1 MWFNAMKMNSRTTQG
16 ISRSKQSS
24 YFRDLREFISHL
36 EETGNLHRIS
46 ARIEKNSELMPL
58 VRWQYQG
65 LPDNQRKA
73 FLFDNVTDPAG
84 RNYNCRVAVG
94 VLGASRE
101 IYKMALGMT
110 ADDNPAVVAE
120 RWNQALSH
128 PIAPRIVKKGP
139 VKDVV
144 LKGREISRRD
154 GGLLRFPVPI
164 SNPGFDGGPF
174 LTAPYVV
181 TQDPD
186 TGIPNVGTY
195 RCMIKGPDKT
205 GVSVPPAQHIGIH
218 FHKCRERKIPLPA
231 AIVLGCSPAIGLASV
246 AKVGYDRNE
255 YAVAGGIA
263 GEPIELV
270 RCETVD
276 LQVPAT
282 AEIVIE
288 GEIPTDYLEP
298 EGPFGEFTG
307 YMGGQMLNGVFL
319 VKCITHR
326 KNPILQMFTEGVPS
340 ESGVMRKMGFEA
352 TLYKLLKYDCNIP
365 TVMDVTL
372 HESSGSRKYVVIRMK
387 KTNPAQPWQA
397 LQAAVALDP
406 SHGKIIIAV
415 DDDID
420 PEDADSVN
428 WAISF
433 RMQPHRD
440 VKITTHKFA
449 GLDPSAAPPGSPV
462 TEARFPSPSG
472 CSAILIDATRKWP
485 YPPVALPAKKYM
497 EAAKAK
503 WEQLGLPALKPKMPW
518 YGYSLG
524 HWQEEDVENAES
536 AVAGDYE
543 KIAARLQQKGTKL

>member
-1 MWFNAMKMNSRTTQG
+1 MAQRTSRHK
-16 ISRSKQSS
+16 SRR
-24 YFRDLREFISHL
+24 YFRDLRDFIAVL

-46 ARIEKNSELMPL
+46 ARIEKNTELMPL

-65 LPDNQRKA
+65 LPDAQRKA
-73 FLFDNVTDPAG
+73 FLFENVTDPKG
-84 RNYNCRVAVG
+84 KSYEYPVAVG
-94 VLGASRE
+94 VLGASRA
-101 IYKMALGMT
+101 IYKMALGIS
-110 ADDNPAVVAE
+110 DNEGPGAVAE

-128 PIAPRIVKKGP
+128 PIPPKLVKKGP
-139 VKDVV
+139 VKDVI
-144 LKGREISRRD
+144 LKGSEISRPD

-164 SNPGFDGGPF
+164 SNPGFDGGPC

-181 TQDPD
+181 TKESD
-186 TGIPNVGTY
+186 TGVPNVGTY
-195 RCMIKGPDKT
+195 RCMIKGPNKT

-218 FHKCRERKIPLPA
+218 FHKCRERKVPLQA

-255 YAVAGGIA
+255 YAVAGGIG
-263 GEPIELV
+263 GEPIQLV

-276 LQVPAT
+276 LEVPAT

-307 YMGGQMLNGVFL
+307 YMGGQMINGVLL

-365 TVMDVTL
+365 AVTDVTL
-372 HESSGSRKYVVIRMK
+372 HESSGSRKYVVIRMH

-406 SHGKIIIAV
+406 SHGKILVVV

-428 WAISF
+428 WALSF
-433 RMQPHRD
+433 RMQPDRD
-440 VKITTHKFA
+440 IKITTHKFA

-472 CSAILIDATRKWP
+472 CSAIMIDATRKWP
-485 YPPVALPAKKYM
+485 YPPVALPAKTYM
-497 EAAKAK
+497 EAAKNI
-503 WEQLGLPALKPKMPW
+503 WEKLGLPPLQPKMPW

-524 HWQEEDVENAES
+524 HWSEEDEENAEW
-536 AVAGDYE
+536 AVRGDYRKVAE
-543 KIAARLQQKGTKL
+543 RLQTKAIKS

>member
-1 MWFNAMKMNSRTTQG
+1 MAARTSRRKG
-16 ISRSKQSS
+16 KR
-24 YFRDLREFISHL
+24 YFRDLREFIARL

-46 ARIEKNSELMPL
+46 ERIEKNTELMPL

-65 LPDNQRKA
+65 LPDSQRKA
-73 FLFDNVTDPAG
+73 FLFDNVTDPQG
-84 RNYNCRVAVG
+84 KNYDCRVAVG

-101 IYKMALGMT
+101 IYKMALGVD
-110 ADDNPAVVAE
+110 AKNSSGGVSE
-120 RWNQALSH
+120 RWNDALSH
-128 PIAPRIVKKGP
+128 PIKPRSVKTGP
-139 VKDVV
+139 VKEVI
-144 LKGREISRRD
+144 LSGKELSRAG

-181 TQDPD
+181 TKDLD

-195 RCMIKGPDKT
+195 RCMIKGPNRA

-218 FHKCRERKIPLPA
+218 FHKCKERKIPLPA
-231 AIVLGCSPAIGLASV
+231 AIVLGCSPAVGLASV

-255 YAVAGGIA
+255 YAVAGGIS
-263 GEPIELV
+263 GEALALV
-270 RCETVD
+270 KCESVD
-276 LQVPAT
+276 LEVPAA

-288 GEIPTDYLEP
+288 GEIPTDTMEP

-307 YMGGQMLNGVFL
+307 YMGGQMMNGIFM

-326 KNPILQMFTEGVPS
+326 RAPILQMFTEGVPS
-340 ESGVMRKMGFEA
+340 ESGVMRKMGYES

-372 HESSGSRKYVVIRMK
+372 HESSGSRKYVVIRLR

-406 SHGKIIIAV
+406 SHGKILVAV
-415 DDDID
+415 DEDID

-462 TEARFPSPSG
+462 AEARFPSPSG
-472 CSAILIDATRKWP
+472 CSAIMMDATRKWP

-497 EAAKAK
+497 EAAKDK
-503 WEQLGLPALKPKMPW
+503 WERLGLPPLKPKMPW

-524 HWQEEDVENAES
+524 YWGEEDEENAEW
-536 AVAGDYE
+536 AVRGEHHKVAE
-543 KIAARLQQKGTKL
+543 RLRKKAVKL

>member
-1 MWFNAMKMNSRTTQG
+1 MAMLRT
-16 ISRSKQSS
+16 SKPKAKTKSKP
-24 YFRDLREFISHL
+24 YFRDLRDFIALL
-36 EETGNLHRIS
+36 EETGNLHRITE
-46 ARIEKNSELMPL
+46 RIEKNSELMPL

-65 LPDNQRKA
+65 LPDSQRKA
-73 FLFDNVTDPAG
+73 FLFENVTDPKG
-84 RNYNCRVAVG
+84 RNYDCSVTVG
-94 VLGASRE
+94 ALGASRE
-101 IYKMALGMT
+101 IYKMALGVT
-110 ADDNPAVVAE
+110 KEDGPGAIEE
-120 RWNQALSH
+120 RWNAALSR
-128 PIAPRIVKKGP
+128 PIAPRKVSQGP
-139 VKDVV
+139 VKEVI
-144 LKGREISRRD
+144 LKGKEISRPD

-181 TQDPD
+181 TKDPE
-186 TGIPNVGTY
+186 TGVCNVGTY

-205 GVSVPPAQHIGIH
+205 GVSVSPAQHIGMH
-218 FHKCRERKIPLPA
+218 FHKCKEKKIPLQA

-263 GEPIELV
+263 GEPISLIK
-270 RCETVD
+270 CETVD
-276 LQVPAT
+276 LEVPAR

-288 GEIPTDYLEP
+288 GEIPTDYMEP

-307 YMGGQMLNGVFL
+307 YMGGQLMNGVFI

-340 ESGVMRKMGFEA
+340 ESGVMRKMGYQA

-365 TVMDVTL
+365 AVLNVTL
-372 HESSGSRKYVVIRMK
+372 HESSGSRKFVVIRMR

-406 SHGKIIIAV
+406 SHGKILVAV
-415 DDDID
+415 DEDID
-420 PEDADSVN
+420 SEDADSVN

-440 VKITTHKFA
+440 LKITTHKFA
-449 GLDPSAAPPGSPV
+449 GLDPSAAPPGSSH
-462 TEARFPSPSG
+462 TEARFPSPTG
-472 CSAILIDATRKWP
+472 CSAVMMDATRKWP

-497 EAAKAK
+497 DAAKDK
-503 WEQLGLPALKPKMPW
+503 WEQLGLPPLKPKMPW

-524 HWQEEDVENAES
+524 HWEEGDVINAEL
-536 AVAGDYE
+536 AVRGEY
-543 KIAARLQQKGTKL
+543 QKVAECLKKKGIKL

>member
-1 MWFNAMKMNSRTTQG
+1 MAKAVLKATSR
-16 ISRSKQSS
+16 I
-24 YFRDLREFISHL
+24 YFRDLRDFISHL
-36 EETGNLHRIS
+36 ESTGMLHRIS

-65 LPDNQRKA
+65 LPDSQRKA
-73 FLFDNVTDPAG
+73 FLFENVTDPQG
-84 RNYNCRVAVG
+84 KNYDCRVAVG
-94 VLGASRE
+94 VLGASRA
-101 IYKMALGMT
+101 IYKMALGLGENSGPG
-110 ADDNPAVVAE
+110 DVAE
-120 RWNQALSH
+120 SWNRALSH
-128 PIAPRIVKKGP
+128 PIPSRVVKTGP
-139 VKDVV
+139 VKEVI
-144 LKGREISRRD
+144 LKGREVFRPK
-154 GGLLRFPVPI
+154 GGLLQFPVPI
-164 SNPGFDGGPF
+164 SNPGFDAGPF

-181 TQDPD
+181 TKDPE
-186 TGIPNVGTY
+186 TGVPNVGTY
-195 RCMIKGPDKT
+195 RCMVKGPDKA
-205 GVSVPPAQHIGIH
+205 GISVSPAQHIGIH
-218 FHKCRERKIPLPA
+218 FHKCKEKKVPLQA

-246 AKVGYDRNE
+246 AKVGYDRDE
-255 YAVAGGIA
+255 YAVAGAIA
-263 GEPIELV
+263 GAPIPLV
-270 RCETVD
+270 RCESVD
-276 LQVPAT
+276 LEVPAT

-288 GEIPTDYLEP
+288 GEIPIDHMEP

-307 YMGGQMLNGVFL
+307 YMGGQMMNGIFI

-326 KNPILQMFTEGVPS
+326 KAPILQMFTEGVPS
-340 ESGVMRKMGFEA
+340 ESGVMRKMGYES

-406 SHGKIIIAV
+406 SHGKILVTV
-415 DDDID
+415 DEDID

-449 GLDPSAAPPGSPV
+449 GLDPSAAPPGAPV

-472 CSAILIDATRKWP
+472 CSAIMIDATRKWP

-497 EAAKAK
+497 EAAKER
-503 WEQLGLPALKPKMPW
+503 WEKLGLPTLQPKMPW

-524 HWQEEDVENAES
+524 SWSEEDQENAEW
-536 AVAGDYE
+536 AVKGEYDKVAQ
-543 KIAARLQQKGTKL
+543 RLQKKSVRL

>member
-1 MWFNAMKMNSRTTQG
+1 MGQRVLKP
-16 ISRSKQSS
+16 KPKP
-24 YFRDLREFISHL
+24 YFRDLRDFISLL
-36 EETGNLHRIS
+36 EETGNLHRIG
-46 ARIEKNSELMPL
+46 ARIEKNTELMPL

-73 FLFDNVTDPAG
+73 FLFDNVTDPQG
-84 RNYNCRVAVG
+84 ENYDCSVAVG

-101 IYKMALGMT
+101 IYKMALGLEENSGPG
-110 ADDNPAVVAE
+110 DVAE

-128 PIAPRIVKKGP
+128 PIASRIVKTGP
-139 VKDVV
+139 VKEVI
-144 LKGREISRRD
+144 LKGREVSRPK

-181 TQDPD
+181 TKDPD
-186 TGIPNVGTY
+186 TGVPNVGTY
-195 RCMIKGPDKT
+195 RCMVKGPDKA

-218 FHKCRERKIPLPA
+218 FHKCKERKVPLQA

-246 AKVGYDRNE
+246 AKVGYDRDE
-255 YAVAGGIA
+255 YAVAGAIA
-263 GEPIELV
+263 GAAIPLV

-276 LQVPAT
+276 LEVPAT

-288 GEIPTDYLEP
+288 GEIPIDHMEP

-307 YMGGQMLNGVFL
+307 YMGGQMMNGIFM

-326 KNPILQMFTEGVPS
+326 KAPILQMFTEGVPS
-340 ESGVMRKMGFEA
+340 ESGVMRKMGYES

-406 SHGKIIIAV
+406 SHGKILITV
-415 DDDID
+415 DEDID

-472 CSAILIDATRKWP
+472 CSAIMIDATRKWP

-497 EAAKAK
+497 EAAKQK
-503 WEQLGLPALKPKMPW
+503 WEKLGLPPLQPKMPW

-524 HWQEEDVENAES
+524 YWGEEDEENAEL
-536 AVAGDYE
+536 AVRGEYDKVAE
-543 KIAARLQQKGTKL
+543 RLQKKAVKL

>member
-1 MWFNAMKMNSRTTQG
+1 MGQRLLKP
-16 ISRSKQSS
+16 KPKP
-24 YFRDLREFISHL
+24 YFRDLRDFISLL
-36 EETGNLHRIS
+36 EETENLHRIS
-46 ARIEKNSELMPL
+46 ARIEKNTELMPL

-73 FLFDNVTDPAG
+73 FLFDNVTDPQG
-84 RNYNCRVAVG
+84 KNYDCSVAVG
-94 VLGASRE
+94 VLGASRS
-101 IYKMALGMT
+101 IYKMALGLEEKSG
-110 ADDNPAVVAE
+110 PGEVAE
-120 RWNQALSH
+120 RWNRALSH
-128 PIAPRIVKKGP
+128 PIASRIVKTGP
-139 VKDVV
+139 VKEVI
-144 LKGREISRRD
+144 LKGREVSRRE

-181 TQDPD
+181 TKDPD

-195 RCMIKGPDKT
+195 RCMIKGPNKT

-218 FHKCRERKIPLPA
+218 FHKCKERKVPLQA

-246 AKVGYDRNE
+246 AKVGYDRDE

-263 GEPIELV
+263 GEPILLV

-276 LQVPAT
+276 VEVPAS

-288 GEIPTDYLEP
+288 GEIATDYLEP

-307 YMGGQMLNGVFL
+307 YMGGQMVNGVFL

-340 ESGVMRKMGFEA
+340 ESGVMRKMGYES

-406 SHGKIIIAV
+406 SHGKILVTV
-415 DDDID
+415 DEDID

-472 CSAILIDATRKWP
+472 CSAIMMDATRKWP

-497 EAAKAK
+497 EAAKQK
-503 WEQLGLPALKPKMPW
+503 WEKLGLPPLQPKMPW

-524 HWQEEDVENAES
+524 YWGEEDEENAEL
-536 AVAGDYE
+536 AVRGEYDKVAE
-543 KIAARLQQKGTKL
+543 RLQKKAVKL

>member
-1 MWFNAMKMNSRTTQG
+1 MNLQMARR
-16 ISRSKQSS
+16 ISQSKQKT
-24 YFRDLREFISHL
+24 YFRDLREFISLL
-36 EETGNLHRIS
+36 EETDNLHRIS

-73 FLFDNVTDPAG
+73 FLFDNVTDPDG
-84 RNYNCRVAVG
+84 KSYDCRVAVG
-94 VLGASRE
+94 VLGASRC
-101 IYKMALGMT
+101 IYKMALGVS
-110 ADDNPAVVAE
+110 DKEGPGGIAE
-120 RWNQALSH
+120 RWNQALSK
-128 PIAPRIVKKGP
+128 PIPPRIVKTGP
-139 VKDVV
+139 VKDVI
-144 LKGREISRRD
+144 LKGKEISRRD

-181 TQDPD
+181 TKDPD
-186 TGIPNVGTY
+186 TGVPNVGTY
-195 RCMIKGPDKT
+195 RCMVKGPNKT

-218 FHKCRERKIPLPA
+218 FHKCRERNVPLHA

-263 GEPIELV
+263 GEPIPLV

-276 LQVPAT
+276 LDVPAT

-288 GEIPTDYLEP
+288 GEIPTHYLEP

-307 YMGGQMLNGVFL
+307 YMGGQMMNGVFL

-326 KNPILQMFTEGVPS
+326 KSPILQMFTEGVPS
-340 ESGVMRKMGFEA
+340 ESGVMRKIGFES

-365 TVMDVTL
+365 TVIDVTL

-406 SHGKIIIAV
+406 SHGKILVAV

-440 VKITTHKFA
+440 IKITTHKFA

-472 CSAILIDATRKWP
+472 CSAIMMDATRKWP

-497 EAAKAK
+497 EAAKGI
-503 WEQLGLPALKPKMPW
+503 WEKLGLPPLQPKMPW
-518 YGYSLG
+518 FGYSLG
-524 HWQEEDVENAES
+524 YWSPEDEENAEL
-536 AVAGDYE
+536 AVRGDYRKVAE
-543 KIAARLQQKGTKL
+543 RLQKKASKL

>member
-1 MWFNAMKMNSRTTQG
+1 MKSQTVQR
-16 ISRSKQSS
+16 ISRSKQRA
-24 YFRDLREFISHL
+24 YFRDLREFISLL

-65 LPDNQRKA
+65 LPDSQRKA
-73 FLFDNVTDPAG
+73 FLFDNVTDPEG
-84 RNYNCRVAVG
+84 RNYDCRVAVG

-101 IYKMALGMT
+101 IYKMALGIA
-110 ADDNPAVVAE
+110 ADGNPGMVAE
-120 RWNQALSH
+120 RWNHALSH
-128 PIAPRIVKKGP
+128 PIPPRLIKNGP
-139 VKDVV
+139 VKDVI
-144 LKGREISRRD
+144 LKGRDISRRE

-181 TQDPD
+181 TKDPD

-195 RCMIKGPDKT
+195 RCMIKGPNKT

-218 FHKCRERKIPLPA
+218 FHKCRERKVPLPA

-263 GEPIELV
+263 GAAIDLV

-276 LQVPAT
+276 LEVPAT

-288 GEIPTDYLEP
+288 GEIPIDYLEP

-307 YMGGQMLNGVFL
+307 YMGGQMDNGVFL

-326 KNPILQMFTEGVPS
+326 KNLILQMFTEGVPS

-365 TVMDVTL
+365 TVLDVTL

-406 SHGKIIIAV
+406 SHGKILIAV

-449 GLDPSAAPPGSPV
+449 GLDPSAAPPGTPA

-485 YPPVALPAKKYM
+485 YPPVALPARKYM
-497 EAAKAK
+497 EAAKEIWQK
-503 WEQLGLPALKPKMPW
+503 LGLPPLQPKMPW

-524 HWQEEDVENAES
+524 HWEEEDVENAER
-536 AVAGDYE
+536 AVAGDYG
-543 KIAARLQQKGTKL
+543 KIAARLQQKKTRL

>member
-1 MWFNAMKMNSRTTQG
+1 MKMNSRNARRA
-16 ISRSKQSS
+16 SRSKPGSR
-24 YFRDLREFISHL
+24 FRDLREFISLL

-65 LPDNQRKA
+65 LPDSQRKA
-73 FLFDNVTDPAG
+73 FLFENVTDPNG
-84 RNYNCRVAVG
+84 RSYDCRVAVG

-101 IYKMALGMT
+101 IYKMALGIAGDAT
-110 ADDNPAVVAE
+110 PGAVAE
-120 RWNQALSH
+120 RWNQALSQ
-128 PIAPRIVKKGP
+128 PIAPRAVKKGP
-139 VKDVV
+139 VKEVII
-144 LKGREISRRD
+144 KGRDISRRD

-195 RCMIKGPDKT
+195 RCMIKGPNKT

-218 FHKCRERKIPLPA
+218 FHKCRERKIPLQA

-263 GEPIELV
+263 GEPIDLV
-270 RCETVD
+270 HCESVD

-307 YMGGQMLNGVFL
+307 YMGGQMVNGVFL

-365 TVMDVTL
+365 TVIDVTL

-406 SHGKIIIAV
+406 SHGKILVAV
-415 DDDID
+415 DEDID

-440 VKITTHKFA
+440 LKITTHKFA
-449 GLDPSAAPPGSPV
+449 GLDPSAAPPGAPV
-462 TEARFPSPSG
+462 GEARFPSPSG
-472 CSAILIDATRKWP
+472 CSALMMDATRKWP
-485 YPPVALPAKKYM
+485 YPPVALPGKKYM
-497 EAAKAK
+497 EAAKVK
-503 WEQLGLPALKPKMPW
+503 WESLGLPPLTPKMPW
-518 YGYSLG
+518 FGYSLG
-524 HWQEEDVENAES
+524 HWQDEDVENAEL
-536 AVAGDYE
+536 AIKGDYE
-543 KIAARLQQKGTKL
+543 TVAARLKQKGVKL

>member
-1 MWFNAMKMNSRTTQG
+1 MAKPA
-16 ISRSKQSS
+16 SKAKTRP
-24 YFRDLREFISHL
+24 YFRDLRDFISLL
-36 EETGNLHRIS
+36 EETGNLHRIT
-46 ARIEKNSELMPL
+46 ARIDKNSELMPL

-65 LPDNQRKA
+65 LPDSQRKA
-73 FLFDNVTDPAG
+73 FLFENVTDPQG
-84 RNYNCRVAVG
+84 KNYDCRVAVG

-101 IYKMALGMT
+101 IYKMALGLGQNSGPG
-110 ADDNPAVVAE
+110 DVAE

-128 PIAPRIVKKGP
+128 PIAARVVNTGP
-139 VKDVV
+139 VKEII
-144 LKGREISRRD
+144 LKGREVSRPT

-181 TQDPD
+181 TKDPD
-186 TGIPNVGTY
+186 TGIANVGTY
-195 RCMIKGPDKT
+195 RCMVKGPNKL
-205 GVSVPPAQHIGIH
+205 GVSVSPAQHIGIH
-218 FHKCRERKIPLPA
+218 FHKCKERNVPLQA

-246 AKVGYDRNE
+246 AKVGYDRDE
-255 YAVAGGIA
+255 YAVAGAIA
-263 GEPIELV
+263 AAPIPLV
-270 RCETVD
+270 RCESVD
-276 LQVPAT
+276 LEAPAT

-288 GEIPTDYLEP
+288 GEIPIDTMEP

-307 YMGGQMLNGVFL
+307 YMGGQMMNGIFNVR
-319 VKCITHR
+319 CITHR
-326 KNPILQMFTEGVPS
+326 RSPILQMFTEGVPS
-340 ESGVMRKMGFEA
+340 ESGVMRKMGYES

-365 TVMDVTL
+365 TVIDVTL
-372 HESSGSRKYVVIRMK
+372 HESSGSRKYVVIRMR

-406 SHGKIIIAV
+406 SHGKILVTV
-415 DDDID
+415 DEDID

-472 CSAILIDATRKWP
+472 CSAIMIDATRKWP

-497 EAAKAK
+497 EAAKEK
-503 WEQLGLPALKPKMPW
+503 WKELGLPPLQPKMPW

-524 HWQEEDVENAES
+524 YWSEEDEENAEL
-536 AVAGDYE
+536 AVKGEYDKVAQ
-543 KIAARLQQKGTKL
+543 RLQKKAIRL

>member
-1 MWFNAMKMNSRTTQG
+1 MARRTSRRTSQ
-16 ISRSKQSS
+16 R
-24 YFRDLREFISHL
+24 YFRDLRDFISLL
-36 EETGNLHRIS
+36 EDTGNLHRIS
-46 ARIEKNSELMPL
+46 ARIEKNTELMPL

-65 LPDNQRKA
+65 LPDSQRKA
-73 FLFDNVTDPAG
+73 FLFENVTDPKG
-84 RNYNCRVAVG
+84 KSYDCRVAVG

-101 IYKMALGMT
+101 IYKMALGVSDKEGPG
-110 ADDNPAVVAE
+110 AVAE
-120 RWNQALSH
+120 RWNRALSH
-128 PIAPRIVKKGP
+128 PIPPRLVKKGP
-139 VKDVV
+139 IKDFI
-144 LKGREISRRD
+144 LKAKEISNPD

-181 TQDPD
+181 TKDPE
-186 TGIPNVGTY
+186 TGIANVGTY
-195 RCMIKGPDKT
+195 RCMIKGPNKT
-205 GVSVPPAQHIGIH
+205 GVSVSPAQHIGIH
-218 FHKCRERKIPLPA
+218 FHKCQEKKIPLQA

-246 AKVGYDRNE
+246 SKIGYDRNE

-263 GEPIELV
+263 GEPIPLV

-276 LQVPAT
+276 LEVPAT

-307 YMGGQMLNGVFL
+307 YMGGQMVNGVFL
-319 VKCITHR
+319 AKCITHR
-326 KNPILQMFTEGVPS
+326 KDPILQMFTEGVPS

-365 TVMDVTL
+365 TVIDVTL
-372 HESSGSRKYVVIRMK
+372 HESSGSRKYGVIRMK

-406 SHGKIIIAV
+406 SHGKILIAV
-415 DDDID
+415 DEDID

-428 WAISF
+428 WALSF

-497 EAAKAK
+497 EAAKNI
-503 WEQLGLPALKPKMPW
+503 WEKLGLPPLKPKMPW

-524 HWQEEDVENAES
+524 HWGEEDEENAEW
-536 AVAGDYE
+536 AVRGDYRNVAE
-543 KIAARLQQKGTKL
+543 RLQKKAIKS

>member
-1 MWFNAMKMNSRTTQG
+1 MA
-16 ISRSKQSS
+16 IRSFRRKGKR
-24 YFRDLREFISHL
+24 YFRDLREFIARL
-36 EETGNLHRIS
+36 EETGNLYRIS
-46 ARIEKNSELMPL
+46 DRIEKNTELMPL

-65 LPDNQRKA
+65 LPDSQRKA
-73 FLFDNVTDPAG
+73 FLFENVTDPQG
-84 RNYNCRVAVG
+84 KNYDCRVAVG

-101 IYKMALGMT
+101 IYKMALGVNDKNG
-110 ADDNPAVVAE
+110 AGGVSE
-120 RWNQALSH
+120 RWNDALSH
-128 PIAPRIVKKGP
+128 PIKPRSVKTGP
-139 VKDVV
+139 VKEVI
-144 LKGREISRRD
+144 LKGKELSRPG

-181 TQDPD
+181 TKDLE

-195 RCMIKGPDKT
+195 RCMIKGPNRA

-218 FHKCRERKIPLPA
+218 FHKCKEKKIPLQA
-231 AIVLGCSPAIGLASV
+231 AIVLGCSPAVGLASV

-255 YAVAGGIA
+255 YAVAGGIS
-263 GEPIELV
+263 GQPLPLV
-270 RCETVD
+270 KCESVD
-276 LQVPAT
+276 LEVPAT

-288 GEIPTDYLEP
+288 GEIPTDAMEP

-307 YMGGQMLNGVFL
+307 YMGGQMMNGIFT

-326 KNPILQMFTEGVPS
+326 RSPILQMFTEGVPS
-340 ESGVMRKMGFEA
+340 ESGVMRKMGYES

-372 HESSGSRKYVVIRMK
+372 HESSGSRKYVVIRLR

-406 SHGKIIIAV
+406 SHGKILVAV
-415 DDDID
+415 DEDID

-472 CSAILIDATRKWP
+472 CSAIMMDATRKWP
-485 YPPVALPAKKYM
+485 YPPVALPAKQYM
-497 EAAKAK
+497 EAAKTK
-503 WEQLGLPALKPKMPW
+503 WERLGLPPLQPKMPW

-524 HWQEEDVENAES
+524 YWGEEDEENAEW
-536 AVAGDYE
+536 AVRGEHE
-543 KIAARLQQKGTKL
+543 KVAERLQKKATRL

>member
-1 MWFNAMKMNSRTTQG
+1 MAQRPLQRKSR
-16 ISRSKQSS
+16 R
-24 YFRDLREFISHL
+24 YFRDLRDFISLL

-46 ARIEKNSELMPL
+46 ARIEKNTELMPL

-65 LPDNQRKA
+65 LPDSQRKA
-73 FLFDNVTDPAG
+73 FLFDNVTDPNG
-84 RNYNCRVAVG
+84 KNYDCRVAVG

-101 IYKMALGMT
+101 IYKMALGVSDKEGPG
-110 ADDNPAVVAE
+110 AVAE

-128 PIAPRIVKKGP
+128 PIQPRLVKKGP
-139 VKDVV
+139 VKDVIV
-144 LKGREISRRD
+144 KGREISRPD

-181 TQDPD
+181 TKDPD
-186 TGIPNVGTY
+186 SGVPNVGTY
-195 RCMIKGPDKT
+195 RCMIKGPNKT

-218 FHKCRERKIPLPA
+218 FHKCRERKVPLQA

-263 GEPIELV
+263 GEPIQLV

-276 LQVPAT
+276 LEVPAT

-307 YMGGQMLNGVFL
+307 YMGGQMVNGVFL

-326 KNPILQMFTEGVPS
+326 KAPILQMFTEGVPS
-340 ESGVMRKMGFEA
+340 ESGVMRRMGFEA

-365 TVMDVTL
+365 TVIDVTL

-406 SHGKIIIAV
+406 SHGKILIAV
-415 DDDID
+415 DEDID

-428 WAISF
+428 WALSF

-472 CSAILIDATRKWP
+472 CSAIMIDATRKWA

-497 EAAKAK
+497 EAAKNM
-503 WEQLGLPALKPKMPW
+503 WEKLGLPPLQPKMPW

-524 HWQEEDVENAES
+524 HWCEEDEENAEW
-536 AVAGDYE
+536 AVRGDYGKVAE
-543 KIAARLQQKGTKL
+543 RLLKKATKA

>member
-1 MWFNAMKMNSRTTQG
+1 MAKPAFKVKTRP
-16 ISRSKQSS
+16 
-24 YFRDLREFISHL
+24 YFRDLRDFISLL

-73 FLFDNVTDPAG
+73 FLFDNVTDPQG
-84 RNYNCRVAVG
+84 RSYDCSVAVG
-94 VLGASRE
+94 VLSASRE
-101 IYKMALGMT
+101 IYKMALGLEE
-110 ADDNPAVVAE
+110 NSGPGEVAE
-120 RWNQALSH
+120 RWNRALSH
-128 PIAPRIVKKGP
+128 PIASRIVKTGP
-139 VKDVV
+139 VKEVI
-144 LKGREISRRD
+144 LKGREVSRPE

-181 TQDPD
+181 TKDPD

-195 RCMIKGPDKT
+195 RCMIKGPNKT

-218 FHKCRERKIPLPA
+218 FHKCKERKVPLQA

-246 AKVGYDRNE
+246 AKVGYDRDE
-255 YAVAGGIA
+255 YAVAGAIA
-263 GEPIELV
+263 GTPIPLV
-270 RCETVD
+270 RCESVD
-276 LQVPAT
+276 LEVPAT

-307 YMGGQMLNGVFL
+307 YMGGQMMNGVFI

-326 KNPILQMFTEGVPS
+326 KHPILQMFTEGVPS
-340 ESGVMRKMGFEA
+340 ESGVMRKIGFES

-406 SHGKIIIAV
+406 SHGKILITV
-415 DDDID
+415 DEDID

-472 CSAILIDATRKWP
+472 CSAIMIDATRKWP

-497 EAAKAK
+497 EAARNK
-503 WEQLGLPALKPKMPW
+503 WEKLGLPPLQPKMPW

-524 HWQEEDVENAES
+524 YWGEEDEENAEL
-536 AVAGDYE
+536 AVRGEYDRVAE
-543 KIAARLQQKGTKL
+543 RLQKKAVKL

>member
-1 MWFNAMKMNSRTTQG
+1 MAKPAFKAKTRT
-16 ISRSKQSS
+16 
-24 YFRDLREFISHL
+24 YFRDLRDFISLL

-65 LPDNQRKA
+65 LPDSQRKA
-73 FLFDNVTDPAG
+73 FLFDNVTDPQG
-84 RNYNCRVAVG
+84 RSYDCSVAVG

-101 IYKMALGMT
+101 IYQMALGLEEKSG
-110 ADDNPAVVAE
+110 PGEVAE
-120 RWNQALSH
+120 RWNRALSH
-128 PIAPRIVKKGP
+128 PIASRMVTTGP
-139 VKDVV
+139 VKEVI
-144 LKGREISRRD
+144 LKGREVSRPE

-164 SNPGFDGGPF
+164 SNPGFDSGPF

-181 TQDPD
+181 TKDPD

-195 RCMIKGPDKT
+195 RCMIKGPNKT

-218 FHKCRERKIPLPA
+218 FHKCKDRKVPLQA

-246 AKVGYDRNE
+246 AKVGYDRDE
-255 YAVAGGIA
+255 YAVAGAIA
-263 GEPIELV
+263 RTPIPLV

-276 LQVPAT
+276 LEVPAT

-307 YMGGQMLNGVFL
+307 YMGGQMMNGVFI
-319 VKCITHR
+319 VKSITHR
-326 KNPILQMFTEGVPS
+326 KHPILQMFTEGVPS
-340 ESGVMRKMGFEA
+340 ESGIMRKIGFES

-406 SHGKIIIAV
+406 SHGKILVTV
-415 DDDID
+415 DEDID

-497 EAAKAK
+497 EAAKDK
-503 WEQLGLPALKPKMPW
+503 WEKLGLPPLQPKMPW

-524 HWQEEDVENAES
+524 YWGEEDEENAEL
-536 AVAGDYE
+536 AVRGSYK
-543 KIAARLQQKGTKL
+543 KIAARLQKKALKL

>member
-1 MWFNAMKMNSRTTQG
+1 MAQRT
-16 ISRSKQSS
+16 SKRKGKP
-24 YFRDLREFISHL
+24 YFRDLRDFISLL
-36 EETGNLHRIS
+36 EESGNLHRIS
-46 ARIEKNSELMPL
+46 SRIEKNTELMPL

-65 LPDNQRKA
+65 LPDSQRKA
-73 FLFDNVTDPAG
+73 FLFENVTDPQG
-84 RNYNCRVAVG
+84 RNYECSVAVG

-101 IYKMALGMT
+101 IYKMALGMAGG
-110 ADDNPAVVAE
+110 ADSGGVAE
-120 RWNQALSH
+120 CWNHALSH
-128 PIAPRIVKKGP
+128 PISPRSAKTGP
-139 VKDVV
+139 VKEII
-144 LKGREISRRD
+144 LKGKEISRPG

-181 TQDPD
+181 TKDPD
-186 TGIPNVGTY
+186 TGVPNVGTY
-195 RCMIKGPDKT
+195 RCMIKGPNKA

-218 FHKCRERKIPLPA
+218 FHKCKERKLPLPA

-263 GEPIELV
+263 GAPIPLV
-270 RCETVD
+270 KCESVD
-276 LQVPAT
+276 LEVPAR

-288 GEIPTDYLEP
+288 GEIPTDYMEP

-307 YMGGQMLNGVFL
+307 YMGGQLMNGVF
-319 VKCITHR
+319 VVRCITHR
-326 KNPILQMFTEGVPS
+326 QNPILQMFTVGVPS
-340 ESGVMRKMGFEA
+340 ESGVMRKMAYEA

-365 TVMDVTL
+365 TVVDVTL
-372 HESSGSRKYVVIRMK
+372 HESSGSRKYVVIRMR

-406 SHGKIIIAV
+406 SHGKILITV
-415 DDDID
+415 DEDID

-428 WAISF
+428 WAVSF

-449 GLDPSAAPPGSPV
+449 GLDPSAAPPGSPH

-472 CSAILIDATRKWP
+472 CSAIMIDATRKWA
-485 YPPVALPAKKYM
+485 YPPVALPGKQFM
-497 EAAKAK
+497 EAAKDML
-503 WEQLGLPALKPKMPW
+503 ERLGLPPLKPKMPW

-524 HWQEEDVENAES
+524 HWDAEDEENAEL
-536 AVAGDYE
+536 AVRGDYHKVAE
-543 KIAARLQQKGTKL
+543 RLQKKAIKI

>member
-1 MWFNAMKMNSRTTQG
+1 MAARNRQRKGKR
-16 ISRSKQSS
+16 
-24 YFRDLREFISHL
+24 YFRDLRDFIAQL
-36 EETGNLHRIS
+36 EQTGNLHRITD
-46 ARIEKNSELMPL
+46 RIEKNSELMPL

-65 LPDNQRKA
+65 LLDDQRKA
-73 FLFDNVTDPAG
+73 FLFDDVTDPEG
-84 RNYNCRVAVG
+84 KSYDCRVAVG
-94 VLGASRE
+94 VLGASRA
-101 IYKMALGMT
+101 IYKLALGLNEKSE
-110 ADDNPAVVAE
+110 AGEVAE

-128 PIAPRIVKKGP
+128 PIKPRSVKSGP
-139 VKDVV
+139 VKEVI
-144 LKGREISRRD
+144 LKGKDISRTD

-181 TQDPD
+181 TKDPD
-186 TGIPNVGTY
+186 TGVPNVGTY
-195 RCMIKGPDKT
+195 RCMIKGSNKA
-205 GVSVPPAQHIGIH
+205 GVSVSPAQHIGIH
-218 FHKCRERKIPLPA
+218 FHKCKERKVPLQA

-246 AKVGYDRNE
+246 AKVGYDRDE
-255 YAVAGGIA
+255 YAVAGAIA
-263 GEPIELV
+263 GAPIPLV
-270 RCETVD
+270 RCESVD

-307 YMGGQMLNGVFL
+307 YMGGQMVNGVFL

-340 ESGVMRKMGFEA
+340 ESGVMRKMGYES

-372 HESSGSRKYVVIRMK
+372 HESSGSRKYVVIRMR

-406 SHGKIIIAV
+406 SHGKILVTV
-415 DDDID
+415 DEDID

-449 GLDPSAAPPGSPV
+449 GLDPSAAPPGAPV

-472 CSAILIDATRKWP
+472 CSAIMIDATRKWP

-497 EAAKAK
+497 EAAKEK
-503 WEQLGLPALKPKMPW
+503 WEKLGLPPLQPKMPW

-524 HWQEEDVENAES
+524 YWGEEDEENAEA
-536 AVAGDYE
+536 AVRGEYE
-543 KIAARLQQKGTKL
+543 KVAERLQKKAVRL

>member
-1 MWFNAMKMNSRTTQG
+1 MGQRLLKP
-16 ISRSKQSS
+16 KPKP
-24 YFRDLREFISHL
+24 YFRDLRDFISLL

-46 ARIEKNSELMPL
+46 ARIEKNTELMPL

-73 FLFDNVTDPAG
+73 FLFDNVTDPQG
-84 RNYNCRVAVG
+84 KNYDCSVAVG
-94 VLGASRE
+94 VLGASRS
-101 IYKMALGMT
+101 IYKMALGLEEKSG
-110 ADDNPAVVAE
+110 PGEVAE
-120 RWNQALSH
+120 RWNRALSH
-128 PIAPRIVKKGP
+128 PIASRIVKTGP
-139 VKDVV
+139 VKEVI
-144 LKGREISRRD
+144 LKGREVSRRE

-181 TQDPD
+181 TKDPD

-195 RCMIKGPDKT
+195 RCMIKGPNKT

-218 FHKCRERKIPLPA
+218 FHKCKERKVPLQA

-246 AKVGYDRNE
+246 AKVGYDRDE

-263 GEPIELV
+263 GEPILLV

-276 LQVPAT
+276 VEVPAS

-288 GEIPTDYLEP
+288 GEIATDYLEP

-307 YMGGQMLNGVFL
+307 YMGGQMVNGVFL

-340 ESGVMRKMGFEA
+340 ESGVMRKMGYES

-406 SHGKIIIAV
+406 SHGKILVTV
-415 DDDID
+415 DEDID

-472 CSAILIDATRKWP
+472 CSAIMMDATRKWP

-497 EAAKAK
+497 EAAKQK
-503 WEQLGLPALKPKMPW
+503 WEKLGLPPLQPKMPW

-524 HWQEEDVENAES
+524 YWGEEDEENAEL
-536 AVAGDYE
+536 AVRGEYDKVAE
-543 KIAARLQQKGTKL
+543 RLQKKAVKL

>member
-1 MWFNAMKMNSRTTQG
+1 
-16 ISRSKQSS
+16 
-24 YFRDLREFISHL
+24 
-36 EETGNLHRIS
+36 
-46 ARIEKNSELMPL
+46 

-65 LPDNQRKA
+65 LPDSQRKA
-73 FLFDNVTDPAG
+73 FLFDNVTDPQG
-84 RNYNCRVAVG
+84 KNYDCRVAVG

-101 IYKMALGMT
+101 IYKMALGVD
-110 ADDNPAVVAE
+110 AKNSSGGVSE
-120 RWNQALSH
+120 RWNDALSH
-128 PIAPRIVKKGP
+128 PIKPRSVKTGP
-139 VKDVV
+139 VKEVI
-144 LKGREISRRD
+144 LSGKELSRAG

-181 TQDPD
+181 TKDLD

-195 RCMIKGPDKT
+195 RCMIKGPNRA

-218 FHKCRERKIPLPA
+218 FHKCKERKIPLPA
-231 AIVLGCSPAIGLASV
+231 AIVLGCSPAVGLASV

-255 YAVAGGIA
+255 YAVAGGIS
-263 GEPIELV
+263 GEALALV
-270 RCETVD
+270 KCESVD
-276 LQVPAT
+276 LEVPAA

-288 GEIPTDYLEP
+288 GEIPTDTMEP

-307 YMGGQMLNGVFL
+307 YMGGQMMNGIFM

-326 KNPILQMFTEGVPS
+326 RAPILQMFTEGVPS
-340 ESGVMRKMGFEA
+340 ESGVMRKMGYES

-372 HESSGSRKYVVIRMK
+372 HESSGSRKYVVIRLR

-406 SHGKIIIAV
+406 SHGKILVAV
-415 DDDID
+415 DEDID

-462 TEARFPSPSG
+462 AEARFPSPSG
-472 CSAILIDATRKWP
+472 CSAIMMDATRKWP

-497 EAAKAK
+497 EAAKDK
-503 WEQLGLPALKPKMPW
+503 WERLGLPPLKPKMPW

-524 HWQEEDVENAES
+524 YWGEEDEENAEW
-536 AVAGDYE
+536 AVRGEHHKVAE
-543 KIAARLQQKGTKL
+543 RLRKKAVKL

>member
-1 MWFNAMKMNSRTTQG
+1 MAKAVLKATVQP
-16 ISRSKQSS
+16 
-24 YFRDLREFISHL
+24 YFRDLRDFISHL
-36 EETGNLHRIS
+36 EETGKLHRIS

-65 LPDNQRKA
+65 LPDSQRKA
-73 FLFDNVTDPAG
+73 FLFENVTDPQG
-84 RNYNCRVAVG
+84 KSYDCRVAVG
-94 VLGASRE
+94 VLGASRA
-101 IYKMALGMT
+101 IYKMALGLGENSGPG
-110 ADDNPAVVAE
+110 DVVE
-120 RWNQALSH
+120 SWNRALSH
-128 PIAPRIVKKGP
+128 PIASRIVKTGP
-139 VKDVV
+139 VKEVI
-144 LKGREISRRD
+144 LKGREAFRPK
-154 GGLLRFPVPI
+154 GGLLQFPVPI

-181 TQDPD
+181 TKDPE
-186 TGIPNVGTY
+186 TGVPNVGTY
-195 RCMIKGPDKT
+195 RCMVKGPDKA
-205 GVSVPPAQHIGIH
+205 GISVSPAQHIGIH
-218 FHKCRERKIPLPA
+218 FHKCKEKKVPLQA

-246 AKVGYDRNE
+246 AKVGYDRDE
-255 YAVAGGIA
+255 YAIA
-263 GEPIELV
+263 GAIARAPIPLV
-270 RCETVD
+270 RCESV
-276 LQVPAT
+276 LLEVPTT

-288 GEIPTDYLEP
+288 GEISIDHMEP

-307 YMGGQMLNGVFL
+307 YMGGQMMNGIFI

-326 KNPILQMFTEGVPS
+326 KAPILQMFTEGVPS
-340 ESGVMRKMGFEA
+340 ESGVMRKMGYES

-406 SHGKIIIAV
+406 SHGKILVTV
-415 DDDID
+415 DEDID

-449 GLDPSAAPPGSPV
+449 GLDPSAAPPGAPV

-472 CSAILIDATRKWP
+472 CSAIMIDATRKWP

-497 EAAKAK
+497 EAAREK
-503 WEQLGLPALKPKMPW
+503 WEKLGLPPLQPKMPW

-524 HWQEEDVENAES
+524 SWSEEDQENAEW
-536 AVAGDYE
+536 AVKGEYDKVAQ
-543 KIAARLQQKGTKL
+543 RLQKKAIKL

>member
-1 MWFNAMKMNSRTTQG
+1 MAQRA
-16 ISRSKQSS
+16 SKQKSKNS
-24 YFRDLREFISHL
+24 FRDLREFIALL
-36 EETGNLHRIS
+36 ERTGNLRRIS
-46 ARIEKNSELMPL
+46 ASIDKNTELMPL

-65 LPDNQRKA
+65 LPDDQRKA
-73 FLFDNVTDPAG
+73 FLFDNVTDSAG
-84 RNYNCRVAVG
+84 RKYDCRVAVG
-94 VLGASRE
+94 ALSASLA
-101 IYKMALGMT
+101 IYKMALGVNE
-110 ADDNPAVVAE
+110 ADGPSAVAE
-120 RWNQALSH
+120 KWNQALNH
-128 PIAPRIVKKGP
+128 PIAPRRVARGP
-139 VKDVV
+139 VKDVII
-144 LKGREISRRD
+144 KGKELSRHG

-181 TQDPD
+181 TKDPE
-186 TGIPNVGTY
+186 TGVANVGTY

-205 GVSVPPAQHIGIH
+205 GVSVSPAQHIGIH
-218 FHKCRERKIPLPA
+218 FHKCKEKKISLQA
-231 AIVLGCSPAIGLASV
+231 AIVLGCSPAIGLAAV

-263 GEPIELV
+263 GEAISLV
-270 RCETVD
+270 KCEAVD
-276 LQVPAT
+276 LEVPAR

-288 GEIPTDYLEP
+288 GEIPTDYMEP

-307 YMGGQMLNGVFL
+307 YMGGQLMNGVFN

-326 KNPILQMFTEGVPS
+326 QEPILQMFTEGVPS
-340 ESGVMRKMGFEA
+340 ESGVMRKMGYEA

-365 TVMDVTL
+365 SVINVSL
-372 HESSGSRKYVVIRMK
+372 HESSGSRKFVVIRMR

-406 SHGKIIIAV
+406 SHGKILVAV

-420 PEDADSVN
+420 SEDADSVN

-449 GLDPSAAPPGSPV
+449 GLDPSAAPPGSSH

-472 CSAILIDATRKWP
+472 CSAIMIDATRKWP

-503 WEQLGLPALKPKMPW
+503 WESLGLPPLTPKMPW

-524 HWQEEDVENAES
+524 HWEQEDVENAEL
-536 AVAGDYE
+536 AIEGDYE
-543 KIAARLQQKGTKL
+543 AVAARLQQKGIKL

>member
-1 MWFNAMKMNSRTTQG
+1 MAARTSRRKG
-16 ISRSKQSS
+16 KR
-24 YFRDLREFISHL
+24 YFRDLREFIARL
-36 EETGNLHRIS
+36 EETGNLHRIRE
-46 ARIEKNSELMPL
+46 RIEKNTELMPL

-65 LPDNQRKA
+65 LPDSQRKA
-73 FLFDNVTDPAG
+73 FLFDNVTDPQG
-84 RNYNCRVAVG
+84 KNYDCRVAVG

-101 IYKMALGMT
+101 IYKMALGVD
-110 ADDNPAVVAE
+110 AKNSSGGVSE
-120 RWNQALSH
+120 RWNDALSH
-128 PIAPRIVKKGP
+128 PIKPRSVKTGP
-139 VKDVV
+139 VKEVI
-144 LKGREISRRD
+144 LSGKELSRAG

-181 TQDPD
+181 TKDLD

-195 RCMIKGPDKT
+195 RCMIKGPNRA

-218 FHKCRERKIPLPA
+218 FHKCKERKIPLPA
-231 AIVLGCSPAIGLASV
+231 AIVLGCSPAVGLASV

-255 YAVAGGIA
+255 YAVAGGIS
-263 GEPIELV
+263 GEALALV
-270 RCETVD
+270 KCESVD
-276 LQVPAT
+276 LEVPAA

-288 GEIPTDYLEP
+288 GEIPTDTMEP

-307 YMGGQMLNGVFL
+307 YMGGQMMNGIFM

-326 KNPILQMFTEGVPS
+326 RAPILQMFTEGVPS
-340 ESGVMRKMGFEA
+340 ESGVMRKMGYES

-372 HESSGSRKYVVIRMK
+372 HESSGSRKYVVIRLR

-406 SHGKIIIAV
+406 SHGKILVAV
-415 DDDID
+415 DEDID

-462 TEARFPSPSG
+462 AEARFPSPSG
-472 CSAILIDATRKWP
+472 CSAIMMDATRKWP

-497 EAAKAK
+497 EAAKDK
-503 WEQLGLPALKPKMPW
+503 WERLGLPPLKPKMPW

-524 HWQEEDVENAES
+524 YWGEEDEENAEW
-536 AVAGDYE
+536 AVRGEHHKVAE
-543 KIAARLQQKGTKL
+543 RLRKKAVKL

>member
-1 MWFNAMKMNSRTTQG
+1 MAKPAFKAKTHL
-16 ISRSKQSS
+16 
-24 YFRDLREFISHL
+24 YFRDLRDFISLL
-36 EETGNLHRIS
+36 EETGNLHRIT

-65 LPDNQRKA
+65 LPDSQRKA
-73 FLFDNVTDPAG
+73 FLFENVTDPQG
-84 RNYNCRVAVG
+84 RNYDCRVAVG
-94 VLGASRE
+94 VLGASRS
-101 IYKMALGMT
+101 IYKMALGLEEKSG
-110 ADDNPAVVAE
+110 PGEVAE
-120 RWNQALSH
+120 RWNRALSH
-128 PIAPRIVKKGP
+128 PIASRIVKTGP
-139 VKDVV
+139 VKEVI
-144 LKGREISRRD
+144 LKGKEISRSD

-181 TQDPD
+181 TKDPD
-186 TGIPNVGTY
+186 TGVPNVGTY
-195 RCMIKGPDKT
+195 RCMIKGSDKA
-205 GVSVPPAQHIGIH
+205 GVSVSPAQHIGIH
-218 FHKCRERKIPLPA
+218 FHKCKERKFPLQA

-246 AKVGYDRNE
+246 AKVGYDRDE
-255 YAVAGGIA
+255 YAVAGAIA
-263 GEPIELV
+263 GAPIPLV
-270 RCETVD
+270 RCESVD
-276 LQVPAT
+276 LEVPAT

-288 GEIPTDYLEP
+288 GEIPTNYLEP

-307 YMGGQMLNGVFL
+307 YMGGQMMNGIFM

-326 KNPILQMFTEGVPS
+326 KAPILQMFTEGVPS
-340 ESGVMRKMGFEA
+340 ESGVMRKMGYES

-365 TVMDVTL
+365 TMMDVTL
-372 HESSGSRKYVVIRMK
+372 HESSGSRKYVVIRMR

-406 SHGKIIIAV
+406 SHGKILVTV
-415 DDDID
+415 DEDID
-420 PEDADSVN
+420 PEDANSVN

-449 GLDPSAAPPGSPV
+449 GLDPSAAPPGAPV

-472 CSAILIDATRKWP
+472 CSAIMIDATRKWP

-497 EAAKAK
+497 EAAKEK
-503 WEQLGLPALKPKMPW
+503 WEKLGLPPLQPKMPW

-524 HWQEEDVENAES
+524 YWGEEDEENAEA
-536 AVAGDYE
+536 AVRGDYE
-543 KIAARLQQKGTKL
+543 KVSERLQKKAIKL